1 MVTARVRYGFI
12 VFGAGLTITVPA
24 VAAICGPPPALVA
37 HGAPRLITTDDLAR
51 IRDIGMPD
59 PSLTELPS
67 PLAISPDGER
77 VAYITSQGDPTTNAY
92 CRLLMVADIKANAA
106 PQVIDVGG
114 ELPLLKYDIRGLLT
128 SIGFPDAVTPS
139 WSQSGRSIAYLR
151 RDHGVTQLW
160 RVDGVGGNARP
171 VTASAV
177 DIDAWAW
184 IDDNHAVVASRPS
197 QVESELQ
204 NVEEG
209 KSGWIY
215 DARFSPAYG
224 ARPQI
229 RGDLPRRYDSIE
241 ISTGNKSAAS
251 DAEIALVEPVRDS
264 GVPTLAKITNHRG
277 ARAWLQTDDASP
289 LSPLRI
295 HVAEPQGREAR
306 CAAETCANGIDK
318 LYWSRDGNSVV
329 YLRREGWAKSRTAFY
344 RWNPGEGAPRRL
356 SSTNDV
362 LLGCLPHKSRF
373 LCLRENSTRPRRIAD
388 IDPDTGETTTIYD
401 PNPEFAA
408 LRLGSV
414 ERLTWRNDL
423 GLPAWGDLVLP
434 PGFAKGSLLPM
445 IVVQYHSDG
454 FLRGGTGDE
463 YPIFPLAAQ
472 GFAVLS
478 IEDPPSIARALPKL
492 KTWEEINRASTTNWA
507 ERRSELSSLLTGV
520 AQVVAS
526 GIVDPKRIGITGLSD
541 GASSARFALINSRVF
556 SAAAISSSS
565 LEVKTTMTY
574 GGIAWAD
581 FNRKLG
587 YPPTIRSD
595 PQFWKPFSMALNASY
610 MNVPLLIQASDDEY
624 VLALETFTAL
634 RESGKPVEM
643 YVYPNEHHIKWQPA
657 HRLAVYNRD
666 VDWFTFWFQNTI
678 DPDVGKVAQ
687 YARWK
692 ALRTRRDAAAANDSP
707 SVHP

>member
-1 MVTARVRYGFI
+1 
-12 VFGAGLTITVPA
+12 
-24 VAAICGPPPALVA
+24 
-37 HGAPRLITTDDLAR
+37 LITTDDLAR

-151 RDHGVTQLW
+151 RDHGVIQLW

-264 GVPTLAKITNHRG
+264 GVPALAKITNHRG

-295 HVAEPQGREAR
+295 HVADPQGREAR
-306 CAAETCANGIDK
+306 CAAKTCANGIDK
-318 LYWSRDGNSVV
+318 LYWSRNGNSVV

-344 RWNPGEGAPRRL
+344 RWDPGEGAPRRL

-373 LCLRENSTRPRRIAD
+373 LCLREDSTRPRRIVD

-414 ERLTWRNDL
+414 KRLTWRNDL

-434 PGFAKGSLLPM
+434 PGFAKGALLPM

-478 IEDPPSIARALPKL
+478 IEDPPSIARAFPKL

-526 GIVDPKRIGITGLSD
+526 GIADPKRIGITGLSD

-643 YVYPNEHHIKWQPA
+643 YVYPNEHHIKWQPE

-666 VDWFTFWFQNTI
+666 VDWFAFWFQNMI

-707 SVHP
+707 SIHP